1 MIQLLDIQD
10 RQPAVFLRPNR
21 PTKKATMNE
30 LPTVGE
36 ATLALANSP
45 KVAIA
50 TSGGGIGM
58 GMLARE
64 NLEFINS
71 VLGTASMAVG
81 FVTGVAVC
89 VVWVIKAVRYI
100 KTITLEPKDPT

>member
-1 MIQLLDIQD
+1 MIELCDIHD
-10 RQPAVFLRPNR
+10 RQKAVFLRSTR
-21 PTKKATMNE
+21 PTEKAKMDT

-71 VLGTASMAVG
+71 ILGTLSMFIGVL
-81 FVTGVAVC
+81 TGTVIFA
-89 VVWVIKAVRYI
+89 VWVIKLIRYC
-100 KTITLEPKDPT
+100 KANTLEPKDPT

>member
-21 PTKKATMNE
+21 PTEKATMNE

-45 KVAIA
+45 KVAA
-50 TSGGGIGM
+50 LSAGSGIGM
-58 GMLARE
+58 GMAAK
-64 NLEFINS
+64 LEVINS
-71 VLGTASMAVG
+71 ILGTVSMFIGVL
-81 FVTGVAVC
+81 TGTVILA
-89 VVWVIKAVRYI
+89 VWVIKLVRYC
-100 KTITLEPKDPT
+100 KANTLEPKDPG